1 MNIQVLG
8 IREANLM
15 TIRKLL
21 GFNGP
26 PDDVIAIRV
35 EPMAHGAFGVYA
47 NTVLVASYPS
57 NAAATAYCL
66 RLRKQ
71 QAAKKS

>member
-1 MNIQVLG
+1 MNIQELG

-15 TIRKLL
+15 TIKKLL
-21 GFNGP
+21 GFCDP
-26 PDDVIAIRV
+26 LDTAIALRV
-35 EPMAHGAFGVYA
+35 QPMAHGAFGVYA

-57 NAAATAYCL
+57 NAAADAYCL

-71 QAAKKS
+71 QVTEQS